1 MRQFNL
7 SISSFADN
15 VCTVYKKLYYKKQIC
30 NTTLSNAIKEILL
43 NELCELNYN
52 NYVFSLCHII
62 IKKGKIPTQA
72 YWNAMFL
79 DNIPEVIKN
88 LNEME

>member
-43 NELCELNYN
+43 
-52 NYVFSLCHII
+52 
-62 IKKGKIPTQA
+62 KKR
-72 YWNAMFL
+72 NSS
-79 DNIPEVIKN
+79 
-88 LNEME
+88 